1 MKTMT
6 KKTTDW
12 LVMAAA
18 RIEGKAMMAAART
31 RQVLT
36 LAAAAAVMGLA
47 TASCSSD
54 DGLAEE
60 PVQQP
65 AENTDAVKKY
75 TMTVTAS
82 KGGDSALARVMAEAG
97 LTGDAQT
104 RALSLSSDGKTLNAT
119 WAEGETVTVIKLSK
133 LVYVTLGT
141 LTAQSSGATTTLTG
155 QLTGIINEGDELY
168 LLFHAGADLAL
179 PDLTAAQ
186 DGTLQYIADN
196 LDYDEAWVTVK
207 SIDGDGNIT
216 INEGTAE
223 FIQKAQA
230 IVRFTLVDKADP
242 TKRLKPSKLTIS
254 ETVESGGGSTQKNY
268 TLDGLTDATYTANAY
283 AGDNGDG
290 VLYAALKGMTGTNF
304 TLTATMPDGDTYEY
318 VRPAVEFEVGKFYS
332 ITVKMTRQP
341 RTYDLSQA
349 SGNITLK
356 DGDVLT
362 RRLAGSYN
370 ISIADGAT
378 VTLNEAYIS
387 PEEYVE
393 WDWLGITCLG
403 DATIV
408 LSGDNVV
415 WSTVYKP
422 AIQAGPEGTTLTI
435 TGTGTLT
442 AGSDGDGAAIGSG
455 SEGTCGDI
463 IITGGTVT
471 ARCSNNG
478 AAIGSGQG
486 GSCGDIIITGGTV
499 TAKNYGTDAGIGSSQ
514 GGYCGDIIITGGTVT
529 ATNYGSGA
537 GIGSGNGGNCGKIII
552 SGGSVTATGGR
563 NSAGIGNAL
572 DGHCEAIYITNGV
585 TRVEADNSDEYSDSR
600 YPSIGLPDSI
610 VLIDCWYDTEW
621 GEYQDGALYWING

>member
-6 KKTTDW
+6 KKTTGW

-18 RIEGKAMMAAART
+18 
-31 RQVLT
+31 LT
-36 LAAAAAVMGLA
+36 IGM
-47 TASCSSD
+47 TACSSAD
-54 DGLAEE
+54 SIAEE

-65 AENTDAVKKY
+65 ENPAKKTY

-82 KGGDSALARVMAEAG
+82 KGGDDSALARAMAEAG
-97 LTGDAQT
+97 LTGGDATT
-104 RALSLSSDGKTLNAT
+104 RALSLSSDGKTLDAT
-119 WAEGETVTVIKLSK
+119 WAAGERVTVYNETKHVDLE
-133 LVYVTLGT
+133 GT
-141 LTAQSSGATTTLTG
+141 LTAQTSGASTTLTG
-155 QLTGIINEGDELY
+155 TLSGTINVDDELSLFFHEDA
-168 LLFHAGADLAL
+168 LLGV
-179 PDLTAAQ
+179 Q

-196 LDYDEAWVTVK
+196 LDFDRATVTVK
-207 SIDGDGNIT
+207 SIDVDGNIT
-216 INEGTAE
+216 INEPAAVFDDKVTS
-223 FIQKAQA
+223 

-242 TKRLKPSKLTIS
+242 TKRLKPTSLSIRSQYKFTGQSSYIPIA
-254 ETVESGGGSTQKNY
+254 Y
-268 TLDGLTDATYTANAY
+268 TLTGLTDATYTANAY
-283 AGDNGDG
+283 AEDNGDG
-290 VLYAALKGMTGTNF
+290 VLYASFHGADFNDFQM
-304 TLTATMPDGDTYEY
+304 TATMPDGDTYEY

-356 DGDVLT
+356 DGDELT
-362 RRLAGSYN
+362 GRLAGSYN

-387 PEEYVE
+387 PGEYVE
-393 WDWLGITCLG
+393 WDGLGITCLG

-415 WSTVYKP
+415 TSTVYEKP

-435 TGTGTLT
+435 TSTGTLT
-442 AGSDGDGAAIGSG
+442 AGSDVASAAIGSG
-455 SEGTCGDI
+455 YEGTCGDI

-471 ARCSNNG
+471 ATGDSNG

-486 GSCGDIIITGGTV
+486 GD
-499 TAKNYGTDAGIGSSQ
+499 
-514 GGYCGDIIITGGTVT
+514 CGDIIITGGTVT
-529 ATNYGSGA
+529 ATNSGSGA
-537 GIGSGNGGNCGKIII
+537 GIGSGNCGNCGKIII

-600 YPSIGLPDSI
+600 YPSIGLPISEVRI
-610 VLIDCWYDTEW
+610 GCWYDTESRV
-621 GEYQDGALYWING
+621 YQGGALYWINGYENDGEEYLNQHPLIYEP

>member
-1 MKTMT
+1 MKRMT
-6 KKTTDW
+6 KKTTGW

-18 RIEGKAMMAAART
+18 
-31 RQVLT
+31 
-36 LAAAAAVMGLA
+36 LAIGM
-47 TASCSSD
+47 TACSSAD
-54 DGLAEE
+54 SIAEE

-65 AENTDAVKKY
+65 ENPAKKTY

-82 KGGDSALARVMAEAG
+82 KGGDDSALARAMAEAG
-97 LTGDAQT
+97 LTGGDATT
-104 RALSLSSDGKTLNAT
+104 RALSLSSDGKTLDAT
-119 WAEGETVTVIKLSK
+119 WAAGERVTVYNETKHVDLE
-133 LVYVTLGT
+133 GT
-141 LTAQSSGATTTLTG
+141 LTAQTSGASTTLTG
-155 QLTGIINEGDELY
+155 TLSGTINVDDELSLFFHEDA
-168 LLFHAGADLAL
+168 LLGV
-179 PDLTAAQ
+179 Q

-196 LDYDEAWVTVK
+196 LDFDRATVTVK
-207 SIDGDGNIT
+207 SIDVDGNIT
-216 INEGTAE
+216 INEPAAVFDDKVTS
-223 FIQKAQA
+223 

-242 TKRLKPSKLTIS
+242 TKRLKPTSLSIRSQYKFTGQSSYIPIA
-254 ETVESGGGSTQKNY
+254 Y
-268 TLDGLTDATYTANAY
+268 TLTGLTDATYTANAY
-283 AGDNGDG
+283 AEDNGDG
-290 VLYAALKGMTGTNF
+290 VLYASFHGADFNDFHM
-304 TLTATMPDGDTYEY
+304 TATMPDGDTYEY

-356 DGDVLT
+356 DGDELT
-362 RRLAGSYN
+362 GRLAGSYN

-387 PEEYVE
+387 PGEYVE
-393 WDWLGITCLG
+393 WDGLGITCLG

-408 LSGDNVV
+408 LSGKNDVTLT
-415 WSTVYKP
+415 STDYEKP
-422 AIQAGPEGTTLTI
+422 AIQAGPKGTTLTI

-471 ARCSNNG
+471 AMCSNIG
-478 AAIGSGQG
+478 AA
-486 GSCGDIIITGGTV
+486 
-499 TAKNYGTDAGIGSSQ
+499 IGSSQ
-514 GGYCGDIIITGGTVT
+514 GGSCGDIIITGGTVT

-600 YPSIGLPDSI
+600 YPSIGLPISEVRI
-610 VLIDCWYDTEW
+610 GCWYDTESGVYQGGTVYW
-621 GEYQDGALYWING
+621 LNEYKNEGEKYLNQHPLIYPEP

>member
-1 MKTMT
+1 MISSIK
-6 KKTTDW
+6 
-12 LVMAAA
+12 
-18 RIEGKAMMAAART
+18 
-31 RQVLT
+31 T
-36 LAAAAAVMGLA
+36 LAIQLMAGVAFAAC
-47 TASCSSD
+47 SSSD
-54 DGLAEE
+54 DSIIEQPVNPTE
-60 PVQQP
+60 PK
-65 AENTDAVKKY
+65 TY
-75 TMTVTAS
+75 TMTVQAT
-82 KGGDSALARVMAEAG
+82 KGDDDSALARAMAEAG
-97 LTGDAQT
+97 LTGNAQT
-104 RALSLSSDGKTLNAT
+104 RALSLSSDGKTLDAT
-119 WAEGETVTVIKLSK
+119 WAEGETVTVIKLNK

-155 QLTGIINEGDELY
+155 QLTGTINEGDELY

-290 VLYAALKGMTGTNF
+290 VLYAALKGMNGTNF

-318 VRPAVEFEVGKFYS
+318 VRPAVEFEVGSFYS
-332 ITVKMTRQP
+332 ITVKMS

-349 SGNITLK
+349 SGDITLK

-362 RRLAGSYN
+362 GRLAGSYN

-393 WDWLGITCLG
+393 WDGLGITCLG

-422 AIQAGPEGTTLTI
+422 AIQAGPDGTTLTI

-471 ARCSNNG
+471 AMCSNNG
-478 AAIGSGQG
+478 AAIGSSQG

-499 TAKNYGTDAGIGSSQ
+499 TATSYGT
-514 GGYCGDIIITGGTVT
+514 
-529 ATNYGSGA
+529 GA
-537 GIGSGNGGNCGKIII
+537 GIGSGNCGNCGKIII
-552 SGGSVTATGGR
+552 SGGSVTATGGLYA
-563 NSAGIGNAL
+563 AGIGNAQ
-572 DGHCEAIYITNGV
+572 GGSCEAIYITNGV

-600 YPSIGLPDSI
+600 YPSIGLPGSEVRI
-610 VLIDCWYDTEW
+610 GCWYDTES
-621 GEYQDGALYWING
+621 GVSQGGTVYWINEYLNDGEKYLNQHPLIYPEP

>member
-6 KKTTDW
+6 KKTTGW

-18 RIEGKAMMAAART
+18 LMIGM
-31 RQVLT
+31 
-36 LAAAAAVMGLA
+36 
-47 TASCSSD
+47 ASCSSD

-65 AENTDAVKKY
+65 TENTDAVKKY

-82 KGGDSALARVMAEAG
+82 KGGDDSALARAMAEAG
-97 LTGDAQT
+97 LTGNAQT
-104 RALSLSSDGKTLNAT
+104 RALSLSSDGKTLDAT

-133 LVYVTLGT
+133 FEYVTLGT

-155 QLTGIINEGDELY
+155 QLTGTINEGDELY

-304 TLTATMPDGDTYEY
+304 TLTATMPDGYTYEY
-318 VRPAVEFEVGKFYS
+318 VRPSVTFERGKFYS
-332 ITVKMTRQP
+332 ITVKMERQP
-341 RTYDLSQA
+341 NRDLSA
-349 SGNITLK
+349 VKTDITLK

-362 RRLAGSYN
+362 GSLAGSYN
-370 ISIADGAT
+370 ISIAAGAT
-378 VTLNEAYIS
+378 VTLNKAYIS
-387 PEEYVE
+387 AEEYVE
-393 WDWLGITCLG
+393 WDLLGITCLG
-403 DATIV
+403 NATIV

-415 WSTVYKP
+415 WSTVYEKP

-442 AGSDGDGAAIGSG
+442 AESDGDGATIGSG
-455 SEGTCGDI
+455 YEGTCGDI

-471 ARCSNNG
+471 ATGHSNG
-478 AAIGSGQG
+478 AAIGSA
-486 GSCGDIIITGGTV
+486 SLGT
-499 TAKNYGTDAGIGSSQ
+499 
-514 GGYCGDIIITGGTVT
+514 CGDIIITGGTVT
-529 ATNYGSGA
+529 ATSYGYGA
-537 GIGSGNGGNCGKIII
+537 GIGSGYYGGNCGKIII
-552 SGGSVTATGGR
+552 SGGSVKATGGR
-563 NSAGIGNAL
+563 NSAGIGCSETSSC
-572 DGHCEAIYITNGV
+572 DAIYITNGV
-585 TRVEADNSDEYSDSR
+585 TRVEADNFDYDDDWHSR
-600 YPSIGLPDSI
+600 YPSIGLPISD
-610 VLIDCWYDTEW
+610 VLIGCSYDTESGDYEGGTAYW
-621 GEYQDGALYWING
+621 HNEYDNGGEEYLNQHPLIYKP

>member
-6 KKTTDW
+6 KKTTGW

-18 RIEGKAMMAAART
+18 
-31 RQVLT
+31 LT
-36 LAAAAAVMGLA
+36 IGM
-47 TASCSSD
+47 TACSSAD
-54 DGLAEE
+54 SIAEE

-65 AENTDAVKKY
+65 ENPAKKTY

-82 KGGDSALARVMAEAG
+82 KGGDDSALARAMAEAG
-97 LTGDAQT
+97 LTGGDATT
-104 RALSLSSDGKTLNAT
+104 RALSLSSDGKTLDAT
-119 WAEGETVTVIKLSK
+119 WAAGERVTVSNETKHVDLE
-133 LVYVTLGT
+133 GT
-141 LTAQSSGATTTLTG
+141 LTAQTSGASTTLTG
-155 QLTGIINEGDELY
+155 TLSGTINVDDELSLFFHEDA
-168 LLFHAGADLAL
+168 LLGV
-179 PDLTAAQ
+179 Q

-196 LDYDEAWVTVK
+196 LDFDRATVTVK
-207 SIDGDGNIT
+207 SIDVDGNLT
-216 INEGTAE
+216 IKEDAAVFDDKLTS
-223 FIQKAQA
+223 

-242 TKRLKPSKLTIS
+242 TKRLKPTSLSIRSQYKFTGQSSYIPIA
-254 ETVESGGGSTQKNY
+254 Y
-268 TLDGLTDATYTANAY
+268 TLTGLTDATYTANAY
-283 AGDNGDG
+283 AEDNGDG
-290 VLYAALKGMTGTNF
+290 VLYASFHGADFNDFQM
-304 TLTATMPDGDTYEY
+304 TATMPDGDTYEY

-356 DGDVLT
+356 DGDELT
-362 RRLAGSYN
+362 GRLAGSYN

-387 PEEYVE
+387 PGEYVE
-393 WDWLGITCLG
+393 WDGLGITCLG

-415 WSTVYKP
+415 TSTVYEKP

-442 AGSDGDGAAIGSG
+442 ARSDVASAAIGSG
-455 SEGTCGDI
+455 YEGTCGDI

-471 ARCSNNG
+471 ATGDSNG

-486 GSCGDIIITGGTV
+486 GD
-499 TAKNYGTDAGIGSSQ
+499 
-514 GGYCGDIIITGGTVT
+514 CGDIIITGGTVT
-529 ATNYGSGA
+529 ATNSGSGA
-537 GIGSGNGGNCGKIII
+537 GIGSGNCGNCGKIII

-585 TRVEADNSDEYSDSR
+585 TRVEADNFDKDDKWHSR
-600 YPSIGLPDSI
+600 YPSIGLPGSEVRI
-610 VLIDCWYDTEW
+610 GCWYDTESGMYQGGTVYW
-621 GEYQDGALYWING
+621 LNGYDNEGEKYLNKHPLIYPEP

>member
-47 TASCSSD
+47 TASCSSE

-82 KGGDSALARVMAEAG
+82 KGGDDSALARAMAEAG
-97 LTGDAQT
+97 LTGGDATT
-104 RALSLSSDGKTLNAT
+104 RALSLSSDGKTLDAT
-119 WAEGETVTVIKLSK
+119 WAAGERVTVYNETKHVDLE
-133 LVYVTLGT
+133 GT
-141 LTAQSSGATTTLTG
+141 LTAQTSGASTTLTG
-155 QLTGIINEGDELY
+155 TLSGTIDVGDELSLFFHEDA
-168 LLFHAGADLAL
+168 LLGV
-179 PDLTAAQ
+179 Q

-196 LDYDEAWVTVK
+196 LDFDRATVTVK
-207 SIDGDGNIT
+207 EIVDGNIT
-216 INEGTAE
+216 INEDAAVFDDKVTS
-223 FIQKAQA
+223 

-242 TKRLKPSKLTIS
+242 TKRLKPTSLSIRSQYKFTGQSSYIPIA
-254 ETVESGGGSTQKNY
+254 Y
-268 TLDGLTDATYTANAY
+268 TLTGLTDATYTANAY
-283 AGDNGDG
+283 AEDNGDG
-290 VLYAALKGMTGTNF
+290 VLYASFHGADFNDFQM
-304 TLTATMPDGDTYEY
+304 TATMPDGDTYEY

-356 DGDVLT
+356 DGDELT
-362 RRLAGSYN
+362 GRLAGSYN

-387 PEEYVE
+387 PGEYVE
-393 WDWLGITCLG
+393 WDGLGITCLG

-415 WSTVYKP
+415 TSTVYEKP

-435 TGTGTLT
+435 TSTGTLT
-442 AGSDGDGAAIGSG
+442 AGSDVASAAIGSG
-455 SEGTCGDI
+455 YEGTCGDI

-471 ARCSNNG
+471 ATGDSNG

-486 GSCGDIIITGGTV
+486 GD
-499 TAKNYGTDAGIGSSQ
+499 
-514 GGYCGDIIITGGTVT
+514 CGDIIITGGTVT
-529 ATNYGSGA
+529 ATNSGSGA
-537 GIGSGNGGNCGKIII
+537 GIGSGNCGNCGKIII

-585 TRVEADNSDEYSDSR
+585 TRVKADNSDEYSDSR
-600 YPSIGLPDSI
+600 YPSIGLPISEVRI
-610 VLIDCWYDTEW
+610 GCWYDTVW
-621 GEYQDGALYWING
+621 GEYQGGALYWINGYENDGEEYLNQHPLIYPEP

>member
-6 KKTTDW
+6 KKTTGW

-18 RIEGKAMMAAART
+18 
-31 RQVLT
+31 
-36 LAAAAAVMGLA
+36 LAIGM
-47 TASCSSD
+47 TACSSAD
-54 DGLAEE
+54 SIAEE

-65 AENTDAVKKY
+65 ENPAKKTY

-82 KGGDSALARVMAEAG
+82 KGGDDSALARAMAEAG
-97 LTGDAQT
+97 LTGGDATT
-104 RALSLSSDGKTLNAT
+104 RALSLSSDGKTLDAT
-119 WAEGETVTVIKLSK
+119 WAAGERVTVYNETK
-133 LVYVTLGT
+133 YVDLEGT
-141 LTAQSSGATTTLTG
+141 LTAQTSGASTTLTG
-155 QLTGIINEGDELY
+155 TLSGTIDVGDELSLFFHGDA
-168 LLFHAGADLAL
+168 LLGV
-179 PDLTAAQ
+179 Q

-196 LDYDEAWVTVK
+196 LDFDRATVTVK
-207 SIDGDGNIT
+207 SIDVDGNIT
-216 INEGTAE
+216 INEPAAVFDDKVTS
-223 FIQKAQA
+223 

-242 TKRLKPSKLTIS
+242 TKRLKPTSLSIR
-254 ETVESGGGSTQKNY
+254 TQYKFTGQSSYIPIAY
-268 TLDGLTDATYTANAY
+268 TLTGLTDATYTANAY
-283 AGDNGDG
+283 AEDNGDG
-290 VLYAALKGMTGTNF
+290 VLYASFHGADFNDFHM
-304 TLTATMPDGDTYEY
+304 TATMPDGDTYEY
-318 VRPAVEFEVGKFYS
+318 VRSAVEFEVGKFYS

-341 RTYDLSQA
+341 RTYDLSEA

-356 DGDVLT
+356 DGDELT
-362 RRLAGSYN
+362 GRPAGSYN

-403 DATIV
+403 NATIV

-415 WSTVYKP
+415 WSTVYEKP

-471 ARCSNNG
+471 AMCSNIG
-478 AAIGSGQG
+478 AAIGSSQG

-499 TAKNYGTDAGIGSSQ
+499 TATNYGTDAGIGSSQ

-563 NSAGIGNAL
+563 YAAGIGNAQ
-572 DGHCEAIYITNGV
+572 GGSCEAIYITNGV
-585 TRVEADNSDEYSDSR
+585 TRVEADNFDKDDDWHSR
-600 YPSIGLPDSI
+600 YPSIGLPISEVRI
-610 VLIDCWYDTEW
+610 GCWYDTESGVYEDGTVYW
-621 GEYQDGALYWING
+621 LNGYENEGEDYLNQHPLIYEP